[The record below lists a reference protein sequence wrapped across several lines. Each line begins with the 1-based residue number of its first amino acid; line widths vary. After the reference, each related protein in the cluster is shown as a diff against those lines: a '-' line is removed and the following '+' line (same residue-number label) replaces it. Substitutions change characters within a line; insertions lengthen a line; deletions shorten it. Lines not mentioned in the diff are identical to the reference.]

1 MEINLWIGKP
11 VVSLPIKL
19 SQYIERAHR
28 YRSLQMNLLG
38 MNDWN
43 NNGTAVATPTKLI
56 QFVYRQNDELS
67 LSNSKF

>member
-43 NNGTAVATPTKLI
+43 NGTAVATPTKLI
-56 QFVYRQNDELS
+56 QFVYRQNDELN